1 MTPREAL
8 RRLERVGEGEVY
20 VLESRRFRLE
30 HTPRGLRG
38 DAGCERGFG
47 VRVLARGR
55 LGFGYSTE
63 LGTAVERAL
72 SIAGCAAE
80 APMRFAVPERYP
92 EVEVYDGEVEAL
104 GIEQAKELLLHAV
117 EACREAGGTPT
128 HASMSWA
135 TLRKEVHNTSG
146 VEAVQRCTE
155 VGVYVMSVADAASGM
170 HFAYSRSLGRI
181 SFQEVGRRAGWLAS
195 ASKKPERV
203 PQGVRTAVLKPV
215 AVAELMESVLLP
227 AFSADN
233 VLRGRSRLAGRMGER
248 VFGESFTLYDDPTLP
263 FGAGSCTHDD
273 EGVGAKRKALVERGV
288 LRGYLHSLKTA
299 ARAGES
305 STGNGFRSS
314 HAAQPEID
322 ATNLV
327 VAGEGG
333 AEEDGA
339 LVVHGLIGAHTCN
352 PVTGDFSVETRNAF
366 YDGTPVRKAI
376 IAGNIYEV
384 MGTASFGSDTEEVA
398 GVVTPSMRVENISIT
413 G

>member
-1 MTPREAL
+1 M
-8 RRLERVGEGEVY
+8 
-20 VLESRRFRLE
+20 
-30 HTPRGLRG
+30 
-38 DAGCERGFG
+38 
-47 VRVLARGR
+47 
-55 LGFGYSTE
+55 
-63 LGTAVERAL
+63 
-72 SIAGCAAE
+72 
-80 APMRFAVPERYP
+80 
-92 EVEVYDGEVEAL
+92 
-104 GIEQAKELLLHAV
+104 
-117 EACREAGGTPT
+117 
-128 HASMSWA
+128 
-135 TLRKEVHNTSG
+135 
-146 VEAVQRCTE
+146 
-155 VGVYVMSVADAASGM
+155 
-170 HFAYSRSLGRI
+170 
-181 SFQEVGRRAGWLAS
+181 
-195 ASKKPERV
+195 
-203 PQGVRTAVLKPV
+203 
-215 AVAELMESVLLP
+215 
-227 AFSADN
+227 
-233 VLRGRSRLAGRMGER
+233 
-248 VFGESFTLYDDPTLP
+248 
-263 FGAGSCTHDD
+263 
-273 EGVGAKRKALVERGV
+273 